1 MGIQRLSTG
10 HGKVLFNP
18 PFKEGDAMRY
28 FNARV
33 VGVAITKYVVH
44 SVDREGFVITLLDEN
59 DKRIP
64 NAKVSYLASTVI
76 ERRKT

>member
-1 MGIQRLSTG
+1 
-10 HGKVLFNP
+10 
-18 PFKEGDAMRY
+18 MRY

>member
-1 MGIQRLSTG
+1 
-10 HGKVLFNP
+10 
-18 PFKEGDAMRY
+18 MRY

-33 VGVAITKYVVH
+33 VGVSITKYVVH
-44 SVDREGFVITLLDEN
+44 NVDLDGFVITLLDEN

-64 NAKVSYLASTVI
+64 NAKISYLASTVV